1 MFTGIIRSKGRL
13 LAAEIR
19 VGGGR
24 LLVDAPE
31 LPVRAGDS
39 VAVEGVCL
47 TVTEAEGGRLRF
59 DLAVETLSR
68 TTLGE
73 LPVGRP
79 LNLEPSL
86 RLEDALDGH
95 LMMGHVDAVATV
107 RAREPEGDGERL
119 TLDLPQELTHLVAY
133 KGSLAVN
140 GVSLTVAGLDGQ
152 AASFALVP
160 FTLEETTLSLLQP
173 GQRVNVEADPIARY
187 VARLLSQLE
196 GGPRT

>member
-152 AASFALVP
+152 TASFALVP
-160 FTLEETTLSLLQP
+160 FTLEETTLRLLQP
-173 GQRVNVEADPIARY
+173 GQGVNVEADPIARY
-187 VARLLSQLE
+187 VARLLSPLE
-196 GGPRT
+196 GGPRS

>member
-13 LAAEIR
+13 LAAEIQAS
-19 VGGGR
+19 GGH
-24 LLVDAPE
+24 LLVEAPG
-31 LPVRAGDS
+31 LPVHPGDS

-47 TVTEAEGGRLRF
+47 TVTEAQAGRCRF
-59 DLAVETLSR
+59 DLALETLSR

-119 TLDLPQELTHLVAY
+119 TLDLPQELTPLVAY